1 MIVLDLVNLYYKC
14 ASTKEQPYMVHAI
27 FYFKKRVRGAS
38 GLKQLIEEV
47 FANQILPPPLKQLPN
62 LFNLPKISLQFK
74 LH

>member
-1 MIVLDLVNLYYKC
+1 
-14 ASTKEQPYMVHAI
+14 MVHAI

-38 GLKQLIEEV
+38 GLKQLIGDFAPPWISYIV
-47 FANQILPPPLKQLPN
+47 FANQILPPLKQLPN

>member
-1 MIVLDLVNLYYKC
+1 
-14 ASTKEQPYMVHAI
+14 MVHAI

-38 GLKQLIEEV
+38 GLKQLIGDFAPPWISYIV